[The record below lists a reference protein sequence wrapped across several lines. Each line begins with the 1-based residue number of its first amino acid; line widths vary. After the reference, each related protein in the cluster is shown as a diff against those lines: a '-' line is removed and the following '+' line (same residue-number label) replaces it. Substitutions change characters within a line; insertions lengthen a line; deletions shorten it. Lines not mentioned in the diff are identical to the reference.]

1 MRVAVVIA
9 PPNSPAFVMDHSSG
23 VIPELVRGVGI
34 SANSTCIAVGTM
46 VPADGSTNIAFD
58 DRPPEG
64 AGAPQ
69 YDGVVLVPTGTLS
82 VCTVLDEIVLS
93 RRIDAERA
101 RVRIWTNHPME
112 PNEIVI
118 VASKP

>member
-1 MRVAVVIA
+1 MKVAIDIA
-9 PPNSPAFVMDHSSG
+9 PPNSLVFVMDHSSG
-23 VIPELVRGVGI
+23 VVPELVRDVGI
-34 SANSTCIAVGTM
+34 SANSTCIAVGTLAA
-46 VPADGSTNIAFD
+46 PDGSTNIAFD
-58 DRPPEG
+58 DRPPEE

-112 PNEIVI
+112 PDEIVI